1 MEAEVLPLFVCG
13 AVIVLALELLLG
25 GFILQEKRAAQF
37 FLTLHVLSMGGALY
51 FLIRCVFAL
60 QLHNRFGLPLTD
72 GSVEM
77 GLFGVLWAVSVGL
90 LLAVFHFARKDKN
103 YLQ

>member
-13 AVIVLALELLLG
+13 AVIVLVLELLFG

-37 FLTLHVLSMGGALY
+37 FHVLHVLAMGGALY
-51 FLIRCVFAL
+51 FLIRCVFADR
-60 QLHNRFGLPLTD
+60 LHVQFDLPHTD

-77 GLFGVLWAVSVGL
+77 GLFGILWAVSTAL
-90 LLAVFHFARKDKN
+90 LLAVFYFARKD
-103 YLQ
+103 

>member
-37 FLTLHVLSMGGALY
+37 FHTLHVIVMGVALY
-51 FLIRCVFAL
+51 FLVRCVFSD
-60 QLHNRFGLPLTD
+60 QLHNRFGLPHTD

-77 GLFGVLWAVSVGL
+77 GLFGVLWAVSTAL
-90 LLAVFHFARKDKN
+90 LPAVFYFARKD
-103 YLQ
+103 

>member
-13 AVIVLALELLLG
+13 SVIVLLTELLLG
-25 GFILQEKRAAQF
+25 GFILQEKRTAQF
-37 FLTLHVLSMGGALY
+37 FHALHVIAMGGALY

-60 QLHNRFGLPLTD
+60 QLHNRFGLPHTD

-77 GLFGVLWAVSVGL
+77 GMFGVLWAVSTAL
-90 LLAVFHFARKDKN
+90 LLAVFHFARKD
-103 YLQ
+103 